1 MRHIVQRLAS
11 AGTLSLLLAGC
22 AQGTT
27 LDRPAGASHGND
39 GSAGGG
45 GAGGVEP
52 PGADASAGGGGAPR
66 DPYAW
71 TPPPDSSV
79 GPCSDVTHHIYLV
92 SPRQEFFSFH
102 PASLELHRIGKLR
115 CGGGSPFSM
124 AVDRNGVAWIVTWEA
139 SVLRLDIATG
149 ACETTPYRVGDGEP
163 FRSFGM
169 AFVADGVPDQE
180 TLYVREGGLHLEA
193 DAVSPARTL
202 GIFDTHGST
211 VLPVG
216 EGAGAN
222 ADLTGTGDG
231 HLFGFVKHP
240 ESGAGIISEFDR
252 ATGAA
257 LSERPLPGV
266 TIGTSW
272 AFARW
277 GGDFWF
283 FVTNDIDVFTSSV
296 YRYDPDAAAPPELV
310 VSQLPTAV
318 IGAGV
323 STCAPTEVPR

>member
-11 AGTLSLLLAGC
+11 AGTLSFLLTGC

-27 LDRPAGASHGND
+27 LDQPAGASLGND

-45 GAGGVEP
+45 GADPLGGY
-52 PGADASAGGGGAPR
+52 GSAGGGGAPR
-66 DPYAW
+66 DERAW
-71 TPPPDSSV
+71 DPPPNSSV

-92 SPRQEFFSFH
+92 SRFHEFFSFH
-102 PASLELHRIGKLR
+102 PAHLELHRIGKLR
-115 CGGGSPFSM
+115 CGAGSPFSM
-124 AVDRNGVAWIVTWEA
+124 AVDRNGIAWIATWEGL
-139 SVLRLDIATG
+139 VLRLDIATG
-149 ACETTPYRVGDGEP
+149 ACEATPYRVGDGEP
-163 FRSFGM
+163 FRNFGM

-180 TLYVREGGLHLEA
+180 TLYVREGGFHLEA
-193 DAVSPARTL
+193 DAVSPVRTL
-202 GIFDTHGST
+202 GIFDTQAST

-222 ADLTGTGDG
+222 GDLTGTGDG
-231 HLFGFVKHP
+231 HLFGFIKHP

-266 TIGTSW
+266 TLGLAW

-283 FVTNDIDVFTSSV
+283 FVSDDVDVSKV
-296 YRYDPDAAAPPELV
+296 YRYDPDSQAPPELV
-310 VSQLPTAV
+310 VPLLPTGV